1 MERSPSPGEKARRRR
16 EERERDSLERSGS
29 EGEGDGRRG
38 GAFGGGREGE
48 EVGTRGGWG
57 RGGGGLEG
65 DASRDAGG
73 GYYGGSGVYGGYGGA
88 YGGGGAGGAAGG
100 DVDMAAADASLGG
113 YGDASA
119 ADAAAGGGPS
129 VLPPMPPLPPPPPPP
144 IDPEAE
150 MRMMQ
155 MMGIPMDFNTTK
167 GKEVKGANQLSAVK
181 LSTKRQP
188 RQYMNRRGFLPRA
201 LAEWTLRFPHSNVA
215 VPAFPRAQF
224 LPVCALSG
232 TTERPRLAV
241 FRSNNHIYAQVVDDT
256 KQHTL
261 AAASTLT
268 PALRE
273 ELKLTSGPTVE
284 ASRRVGQEIAKICLE
299 RGISK
304 VAFDRGGFVYHGRI
318 QALADGART
327 IFAYGQTSSG
337 KTFTMR
343 GVPACEGVIP
353 LSVRQVFDTI
363 SQTMNREFLLRVSYL
378 EIYNE
383 EINDLLAP
391 DNRRL
396 QIHESSERGVF
407 VAGLHEEIVMCPDQ
421 VLQLLSVGETNRS
434 IGETKMNEKSSRSHA
449 IFRMV
454 LESREIPEEG
464 ATEAE
469 SPVLVSSLVSA
480 TRGVVS
486 ATRGVVSAT
495 RGVVSA
501 TRGVN
506 LVDLAGSERVAK
518 TGAEGSRLKE
528 GAHINKSLMTL
539 GTVINKLSEGADR
552 NGAHIPYRDSKL
564 TRILQPALG
573 GNTKTAII
581 CCATPALRHEDE
593 THGTLRFALRAK
605 CITNCAKVNE
615 IVTNNVLLKRQAKE
629 IEDLRRKLEA
639 SHSPE
644 MEQEIMKLR
653 NAMLKM
659 ESEKEV
665 IALQLQEERAAHSQK
680 EQRIKEQERKIEN
693 LSTLVIKAAAGD
705 RQNDRRP
712 KKGNRRESWCPN
724 ARVESSPARIKVTIV
739 CLASLLCS
747 RWHLL
752 NALLH
757 CSPLAWRVPLQENQP
772 GGIKRL
778 AFMRR
783 AMAFKE
789 DDEEEED
796 EKEEKDEKDEK
807 PVKVQEVNGAA
818 RKRRISSVQKL
829 AALWE
834 TSGPKEVKNEE
845 EESEGFQDGQVFQN
859 EGRFGSGVAQD
870 ESARDGSKKR
880 RAAPFFGAKEEN
892 SSEVSSPVAK
902 KLAEKDALIAQ
913 LQAQVAAM
921 QVNAG
926 GGGGGTGRSA
936 EGGVSVANSE
946 VGAGPGAETGR
957 EAGEGGD
964 EKDQEASGAGSGQER
979 RSKSMGTPAVLAHGL
994 QAKVAALEMEK
1005 ACMQRELDYLQE
1017 ELEDCKRQLEE
1028 AQAAA
1033 KADTPRCDNCSA
1045 LKEALESANSQLYET
1060 EHLLQEATAEAAQAR
1075 CGPAGAAGQLLEK
1088 QRELEAAVWEASQL
1102 KRRVEELEAN
1112 VIAVEGVL
1120 LEVSGEKDSL
1130 EEEVGRLK
1138 SLLTEGR
1145 AGAGGDDAA
1154 GKECDVRGVEE
1165 MERLREVVEQRERE
1179 LTSLHDAVRRLQA
1192 DVAQALGDP
1201 APAPAL
1207 DTVNHGSSM
1216 EPGAGAG
1223 KAVVGEM
1230 RDLCAAVGRVI
1241 SSLAAARS
1249 KSEDLSLQLKQVRE
1263 RETEGE
1269 RKLAEAQAAAAESAR
1284 KLAHAQ
1290 LERKGGEEEAAVVSR
1305 LQAELEEAGRELERA
1320 VAARDTVELN
1330 LLTARREADAR
1341 AAESARQ
1348 MGVFEEKIRVL
1359 EGEVEREREERRTWE
1374 ERAEEREGEVR
1385 RAAGEKREAE
1395 ERLEGVRREVE
1406 EMSARVGEK
1415 ERELA
1420 AVQEE
1425 LKLVLK
1431 EKDSAS
1437 QRADQ
1442 VAADLEAARASAT
1455 EAQLQLEVCKQQH
1468 AEELAE
1474 ARKELLATKKEMS
1487 SLKGKPGAAERER
1500 DQLRKEAEKR
1510 KTKMLDLEAKLK
1522 AVQAEKLN
1530 LQVDKATLE
1539 REVKSLRNQ
1548 SNQLAR
1554 DLSKREQVEDK
1565 RREVQAKAVQA
1576 DRQLAAMASEIEEKY
1591 RAIVDLQEALEGA
1604 EGERD
1609 ELRLRVAAAAEESE
1623 QLQAEVDAGQ
1633 ADLQEVLA
1641 DFETATTQIKALQ
1654 EIRQELVRA
1663 YGGRWWLQKVQQE
1676 PVSRSTLLTVSFLD
1690 CAQTEQVEEL
1700 ERGKAEAEAAGKE
1713 AEGKIVA
1720 LQARIQLAEEEKRQL
1735 EADIAAARKEHSEL
1749 AAQHKEAVQDLEKEK
1764 ARVANLEGDLRAE
1777 RAKSERLGKQAD
1789 EVVAMESKLN
1799 AANERIAG
1807 LQRQVQEREEQVEH
1821 LKQERKE
1828 AEEEARAEGEG
1839 AALAV
1844 KRELAS
1850 LQNKYSAQK
1859 SVWRKAFAEKK
1870 ERVENLTL
1878 AEAEKQR
1885 DELLNNLLAEAVNQ
1899 RDELQQVLDS
1909 KEETWEERDEKEKQ
1923 RD

>member
-1 MERSPSPGEKARRRR
+1 
-16 EERERDSLERSGS
+16 
-29 EGEGDGRRG
+29 
-38 GAFGGGREGE
+38 
-48 EVGTRGGWG
+48 
-57 RGGGGLEG
+57 
-65 DASRDAGG
+65 
-73 GYYGGSGVYGGYGGA
+73 
-88 YGGGGAGGAAGG
+88 
-100 DVDMAAADASLGG
+100 
-113 YGDASA
+113 
-119 ADAAAGGGPS
+119 
-129 VLPPMPPLPPPPPPP
+129 
-144 IDPEAE
+144 
-150 MRMMQ
+150 
-155 MMGIPMDFNTTK
+155 
-167 GKEVKGANQLSAVK
+167 
-181 LSTKRQP
+181 
-188 RQYMNRRGFLPRA
+188 
-201 LAEWTLRFPHSNVA
+201 
-215 VPAFPRAQF
+215 
-224 LPVCALSG
+224 
-232 TTERPRLAV
+232 
-241 FRSNNHIYAQVVDDT
+241 
-256 KQHTL
+256 
-261 AAASTLT
+261 
-268 PALRE
+268 
-273 ELKLTSGPTVE
+273 
-284 ASRRVGQEIAKICLE
+284 
-299 RGISK
+299 
-304 VAFDRGGFVYHGRI
+304 
-318 QALADGART
+318 
-327 IFAYGQTSSG
+327 
-337 KTFTMR
+337 
-343 GVPACEGVIP
+343 
-353 LSVRQVFDTI
+353 
-363 SQTMNREFLLRVSYL
+363 MNREFLLRVSYL

-469 SPVLVSSLVSA
+469 SPVLVSSL
-480 TRGVVS
+480 
-486 ATRGVVSAT
+486 
-495 RGVVSA
+495 
-501 TRGVN
+501 N

-724 ARVESSPARIKVTIV
+724 ARVESSPAGIK
-739 CLASLLCS
+739 
-747 RWHLL
+747 
-752 NALLH
+752 
-757 CSPLAWRVPLQENQP
+757 ENQP

-902 KLAEKDALIAQ
+902 KPLRGVTISSTLSAQWNEGHAKQLAEKDALIAQ

-921 QVNAG
+921 QAREG
-926 GGGGGTGRSA
+926 GGGGDTGISA
-936 EGGVSVANSE
+936 EGGGGAAVMVAGS
-946 VGAGPGAETGR
+946 GAETR
-957 EAGEGGD
+957 TEAGEGGE
-964 EKDQEASGAGSGQER
+964 EKDQEELAAGSGQER
-979 RSKSMGTPAVLAHGL
+979 RSKSMGTPAMLAHGL

-1005 ACMQRELDYLQE
+1005 ACMQRELDYVTQQAKAQAQEQVEEQASCMQKQQQLQE
-1017 ELEDCKRQLEE
+1017 ELKDCKRQLEE

-1033 KADTPRCDNCSA
+1033 KADTPHCDNCSA

-1075 CGPAGAAGQLLEK
+1075 SGPAGAAGQLLEK

-1120 LEVSGEKDSL
+1120 LEVSGEKDGL

-1138 SLLTEGR
+1138 ALLAERVGP
-1145 AGAGGDDAA
+1145 GGDDAA

-1165 MERLREVVEQRERE
+1165 MERLKEVVEQRERE

-1192 DVAQALGDP
+1192 DVAQALGGP

-1207 DTVNHGSSM
+1207 DTVNHRSSSM

-1223 KAVVGEM
+1223 RAVMAEM
-1230 RDLCAAVGRVI
+1230 RDLCAVVGRLI
-1241 SSLAAARS
+1241 SALNAARS
-1249 KSEDLSLQLKQVRE
+1249 ETEDLSLQLRQAGE
-1263 RETEGE
+1263 REVESE
-1269 RKLAEAQAAAAESAR
+1269 RKRAEATAAAAESAR
-1284 KLAHAQ
+1284 QLAQAQ
-1290 LERKGGEEEAAVVSR
+1290 SQRKGGEAEAAVVTR

-1348 MGVFEEKIRVL
+1348 IGVLEEKIRVL

-1431 EKDSAS
+1431 EKDSAC

-1510 KTKMLDLEAKLK
+1510 KTKMLDLEAKVK

-1530 LQVDKATLE
+1530 LQVDKANLE

-1576 DRQLAAMASEIEEKY
+1576 DRQLAAMAAEIEEKD

-1654 EIRQELVRA
+1654 EIRQEL
-1663 YGGRWWLQKVQQE
+1663 
-1676 PVSRSTLLTVSFLD
+1676 
-1690 CAQTEQVEEL
+1690 TEQVEEL

-1720 LQARIQLAEEEKRQL
+1720 LQARIQQAEEEKRQL

-1749 AAQHKEAVQDLEKEK
+1749 AAQHKEAVQELEKEK

-1870 ERVENLTL
+1870 ERVENLTGRL
-1878 AEAEKQR
+1878 QQSEQQRMELQRLLQSLQAEAGSEGEEEEEEAGNRRRGSGGEWRGRKEVVAVLISAQDTNR
-1885 DELLNNLLAEAVNQ
+1885 KLVKDLEGARQKLAEAVNQ

-1909 KEETWEERDEKEKQ
+1909 KKETWEERDEKEKQ
-1923 RD
+1923 QD

>member
-1 MERSPSPGEKARRRR
+1 MAEAISVAIRFRPLSDVERSDGTPWSVQGNKIQLS
-16 EERERDSLERSGS
+16 DSRGNVAAEYAFDNVFDGS
-29 EGEGDGRRG
+29 
-38 GAFGGGREGE
+38 ATSE
-48 EVGTRGGWG
+48 EVFQ
-57 RGGGGLEG
+57 
-65 DASRDAGG
+65 SRA
-73 GYYGGSGVYGGYGGA
+73 
-88 YGGGGAGGAAGG
+88 
-100 DVDMAAADASLGG
+100 
-113 YGDASA
+113 
-119 ADAAAGGGPS
+119 
-129 VLPPMPPLPPPPPPP
+129 
-144 IDPEAE
+144 
-150 MRMMQ
+150 
-155 MMGIPMDFNTTK
+155 
-167 GKEVKGANQLSAVK
+167 
-181 LSTKRQP
+181 
-188 RQYMNRRGFLPRA
+188 
-201 LAEWTLRFPHSNVA
+201 
-215 VPAFPRAQF
+215 
-224 LPVCALSG
+224 C
-232 TTERPRLAV
+232 
-241 FRSNNHIYAQVVDDT
+241 
-256 KQHTL
+256 
-261 AAASTLT
+261 
-268 PALRE
+268 
-273 ELKLTSGPTVE
+273 
-284 ASRRVGQEIAKICLE
+284 EIAKA
-299 RGISK
+299 
-304 VAFDRGGFVYHGRI
+304 VVDGFNG
-318 QALADGART
+318 T

-396 QIHESSERGVF
+396 QIHESSELRMVFRGYCWRCVDSDGTC
-407 VAGLHEEIVMCPDQ
+407 VA
-421 VLQLLSVGETNRS
+421 VGVPRAANRS

-464 ATEAE
+464 ATETE
-469 SPVLVSSLVSA
+469 SPVLVSSLKYTKKHSFRESRPSLMHAPLTFHPPHVPPS
-480 TRGVVS
+480 S
-486 ATRGVVSAT
+486 PPSPPQ
-495 RGVVSA
+495 
-501 TRGVN
+501 N

-615 IVTNNVLLKRQAKE
+615 VILTINALLKRQAKEIEGLHVPLPMCCLSLTKLPTDDALSAFVPLQIVTNNALIKRQAMEIEDLCIVTNNVLLKRQAKE
-629 IEDLRRKLEA
+629 IEDLRRRLEA

-712 KKGNRRESWCPN
+712 KKCNRRESWCPN
-724 ARVESSPARIKVTIV
+724 ARVESSPAENK
-739 CLASLLCS
+739 
-747 RWHLL
+747 
-752 NALLH
+752 
-757 CSPLAWRVPLQENQP
+757 ENQP

-796 EKEEKDEKDEK
+796 EKDEKDAKDEK
-807 PVKVQEVNGAA
+807 PEKVQEVNGAV

-834 TSGPKEVKNEE
+834 TSGPKEVKTEE
-845 EESEGFQDGQVFQN
+845 EESDGGQDGQVFQSK
-859 EGRFGSGVAQD
+859 GRFESKVSQD

-880 RAAPFFGAKEEN
+880 RAAPGFGDKVKEE
-892 SSEVSSPVAK
+892 SSPVAK
-902 KLAEKDALIAQ
+902 KPLRGVTISSTLSAQWSEGHAKQLAEKDALIAQ

-921 QVNAG
+921 QATVSS
-926 GGGGGTGRSA
+926 GGGGTGISTD
-936 EGGVSVANSE
+936 GGGAALMVAGSGADTRRE
-946 VGAGPGAETGR
+946 V
-957 EAGEGGD
+957 GEGGE
-964 EKDQEASGAGSGQER
+964 EKDQEALGAGLGQER

-994 QAKVAALEMEK
+994 QAK
-1005 ACMQRELDYLQE
+1005 LQE

-1033 KADTPRCDNCSA
+1033 KADTPPCDNCSA
-1045 LKEALESANSQLYET
+1045 LKKALESANSQLYET

-1075 CGPAGAAGQLLEK
+1075 SGPAGAAGQLMEK
-1088 QRELEAAVWEASQL
+1088 QRELEAAVWEATQM

-1120 LEVSGEKDSL
+1120 LEVSGEKDAL

-1138 SLLTEGR
+1138 ALLAEGK
-1145 AGAGGDDAA
+1145 AGGGGDDAA
-1154 GKECDVRGVEE
+1154 GKGCDVSGLEE
-1165 MERLREVVEQRERE
+1165 TGRLREVVEARERE
-1179 LTSLHDAVRRLQA
+1179 LTSLRDAVRRLQA
-1192 DVAQALGDP
+1192 DVAQALGESLPP
-1201 APAPAL
+1201 AC
-1207 DTVNHGSSM
+1207 GGG
-1216 EPGAGAG
+1216 EPGAAAG
-1223 KAVVGEM
+1223 RAVVGEM

-1241 SSLAAARS
+1241 STLDAARS
-1249 KSEDLSLQLKQVRE
+1249 ETEQLGLQLKQAGE
-1263 RETEGE
+1263 REAESE
-1269 RKLAEAQAAAAESAR
+1269 RKLAEATTTAAAESATQ
-1284 KLAHAQ
+1284 LAQVQ
-1290 LERKGGEEEAAVVSR
+1290 LQTKGGAEEVEVVTR

-1348 MGVFEEKIRVL
+1348 VGVLEEGIRVL
-1359 EGEVEREREERRTWE
+1359 EGDVERERVERRTWE
-1374 ERAEEREGEVR
+1374 ERVGEREGEVR
-1385 RAAGEKREAE
+1385 RAVGEKREAE

-1431 EKDSAS
+1431 EKDAAS

-1442 VAADLEAARASAT
+1442 VAAELDAAKASAT
-1455 EAQLQLEVCKQQH
+1455 EAQLQLEACKLQH
-1468 AEELAE
+1468 TEDLAE
-1474 ARKELLATKKEMS
+1474 ARKELLTTKKEMS

-1522 AVQAEKLN
+1522 AVQAEKLG
-1530 LQVDKATLE
+1530 LQVDKANLE

-1576 DRQLAAMASEIEEKY
+1576 DRQLAAMAVEIEEKD
-1591 RAIVDLQEALEGA
+1591 RAIADLQAALEAA

-1609 ELRLRVAAAAEESE
+1609 ELRLRVAAAVEESE

-1654 EIRQELVRA
+1654 EIRQEL
-1663 YGGRWWLQKVQQE
+1663 
-1676 PVSRSTLLTVSFLD
+1676 
-1690 CAQTEQVEEL
+1690 TEQCEEL
-1700 ERGKAEAEAAGKE
+1700 EKGKAEAEAAGKE
-1713 AEGKIVA
+1713 AEEKIVA
-1720 LQARIQLAEEEKRQL
+1720 LQARIQQVEEKKRQL
-1735 EADIAAARKEHSEL
+1735 DADIAAARKEHAEL
-1749 AAQHKEAVQDLEKEK
+1749 SAQHKEALQDLEKEK
-1764 ARVANLEGDLRAE
+1764 ARVANLEHDLRAE
-1777 RAKSERLGKQAD
+1777 RAKSERLGKQ
-1789 EVVAMESKLN
+1789 
-1799 AANERIAG
+1799 
-1807 LQRQVQEREEQVEH
+1807 
-1821 LKQERKE
+1821 
-1828 AEEEARAEGEG
+1828 
-1839 AALAV
+1839 
-1844 KRELAS
+1844 
-1850 LQNKYSAQK
+1850 
-1859 SVWRKAFAEKK
+1859 
-1870 ERVENLTL
+1870 L

-1885 DELLNNLLAEAVNQ
+1885 DEL
-1899 RDELQQVLDS
+1899 QQVLDL
-1909 KEETWEERDEKEKQ
+1909 KEEAWEEREEKEKRLQ
-1923 RD
+1923 QLELDVKLYEANQKEYLMHIESLENQLQAKENQPRGSLTGHGDKVCQMSIAVGKNGVSPSPKRARQPLTNLY

>member
-1 MERSPSPGEKARRRR
+1 MPVFPLRAAR
-16 EERERDSLERSGS
+16 
-29 EGEGDGRRG
+29 
-38 GAFGGGREGE
+38 
-48 EVGTRGGWG
+48 
-57 RGGGGLEG
+57 
-65 DASRDAGG
+65 
-73 GYYGGSGVYGGYGGA
+73 
-88 YGGGGAGGAAGG
+88 
-100 DVDMAAADASLGG
+100 
-113 YGDASA
+113 
-119 ADAAAGGGPS
+119 
-129 VLPPMPPLPPPPPPP
+129 
-144 IDPEAE
+144 
-150 MRMMQ
+150 MQ
-155 MMGIPMDFNTTK
+155 
-167 GKEVKGANQLSAVK
+167 
-181 LSTKRQP
+181 
-188 RQYMNRRGFLPRA
+188 
-201 LAEWTLRFPHSNVA
+201 
-215 VPAFPRAQF
+215 
-224 LPVCALSG
+224 
-232 TTERPRLAV
+232 
-241 FRSNNHIYAQVVDDT
+241 
-256 KQHTL
+256 
-261 AAASTLT
+261 
-268 PALRE
+268 
-273 ELKLTSGPTVE
+273 
-284 ASRRVGQEIAKICLE
+284 
-299 RGISK
+299 
-304 VAFDRGGFVYHGRI
+304 
-318 QALADGART
+318 
-327 IFAYGQTSSG
+327 
-337 KTFTMR
+337 
-343 GVPACEGVIP
+343 
-353 LSVRQVFDTI
+353 
-363 SQTMNREFLLRVSYL
+363 
-378 EIYNE
+378 
-383 EINDLLAP
+383 
-391 DNRRL
+391 
-396 QIHESSERGVF
+396 
-407 VAGLHEEIVMCPDQ
+407 
-421 VLQLLSVGETNRS
+421 
-434 IGETKMNEKSSRSHA
+434 
-449 IFRMV
+449 V

-469 SPVLVSSLVSA
+469 SPVLVSSL
-480 TRGVVS
+480 
-486 ATRGVVSAT
+486 
-495 RGVVSA
+495 VSA

-724 ARVESSPARIKVTIV
+724 ARVESSPAGNK
-739 CLASLLCS
+739 
-747 RWHLL
+747 
-752 NALLH
+752 
-757 CSPLAWRVPLQENQP
+757 ENQP

-783 AMAFKE
+783 AMSFKE

-796 EKEEKDEKDEK
+796 EKDEKDDKDEK
-807 PVKVQEVNGAA
+807 PEKVQGVNGAA

-834 TSGPKEVKNEE
+834 TSGPKEVKEE
-845 EESEGFQDGQVFQN
+845 EEDSEGFQDGQVFQT

-880 RAAPFFGAKEEN
+880 RAAPCFGDKEKEE
-892 SSEVSSPVAK
+892 SSPVAK
-902 KLAEKDALIAQ
+902 KPLRGVTISSTLSAQWSEGHAKQLAEKDALIAQ
-913 LQAQVAAM
+913 LQGQVATLQTKAD
-921 QVNAG
+921 G
-926 GGGGGTGRSA
+926 GASTGRSA
-936 EGGVSVANSE
+936 EGGVAVTNSE
-946 VGAGPGAETGR
+946 DGAGRGAGTR
-957 EAGEGGD
+957 GE
-964 EKDQEASGAGSGQER
+964 EKDQEELAAGAGQER
-979 RSKSMGTPAVLAHGL
+979 RSKSMGTPAMLAHGL

-1005 ACMQRELDYLQE
+1005 ACMQRELDYVTQQAKSQAREQAEEQASSIQKQQQLQE

-1033 KADTPRCDNCSA
+1033 TADAPPCDNCSA

-1075 CGPAGAAGQLLEK
+1075 SGPAGAAGQLLAK
-1088 QRELEAAVWEASQL
+1088 QRELEGAVWEASQL

-1130 EEEVGRLK
+1130 EEEVGQLK
-1138 SLLTEGR
+1138 ALLAEGR
-1145 AGAGGDDAA
+1145 AGEGGDDAT
-1154 GKECDVRGVEE
+1154 GKECDVRGLEE

-1179 LTSLHDAVRRLQA
+1179 LTSTHDAVRRLHV
-1192 DVAQALGDP
+1192 DVSQALGESLP
-1201 APAPAL
+1201 APASTPSS
-1207 DTVNHGSSM
+1207 NGSSL
-1216 EPGAGAG
+1216 AGR
-1223 KAVVGEM
+1223 AVVGEM
-1230 RDLCAAVGRVI
+1230 RDLCVAVARVI
-1241 SSLAAARS
+1241 SALDTARS
-1249 KSEDLSLQLKQVRE
+1249 ETEELNLQLKQAGE
-1263 RETEGE
+1263 REAESE
-1269 RKLAEAQAAAAESAR
+1269 RKLAEAAAAAESAR
-1284 KLAHAQ
+1284 QLAQ
-1290 LERKGGEEEAAVVSR
+1290 VQSQGKGGEEEAAVVTR

-1320 VAARDTVELN
+1320 VAARDTIELN

-1348 MGVFEEKIRVL
+1348 VGVLEEKVRVL
-1359 EGEVEREREERRTWE
+1359 EREVEQEREERRTWE
-1374 ERAEEREGEVR
+1374 ERAGEREGEVR
-1385 RAAGEKREAE
+1385 RAVGETREAE
-1395 ERLEGVRREVE
+1395 GRLEGVRREVE
-1406 EMSARVGEK
+1406 EISARVVEK

-1425 LKLVLK
+1425 LKVVLK
-1431 EKDSAS
+1431 EKDAAS

-1442 VAADLEAARASAT
+1442 VAAELKAARASAT
-1455 EAQLQLEVCKQQH
+1455 EAQLQLEACRQQH

-1522 AVQAEKLN
+1522 AVQAEKLG
-1530 LQVDKATLE
+1530 LQVDKANLE

-1576 DRQLAAMASEIEEKY
+1576 DRQLAAMAAEIEEKD
-1591 RAIVDLQEALEGA
+1591 RAIVDLQAALEAA

-1609 ELRLRVAAAAEESE
+1609 ELRLRVAAAAEEGE
-1623 QLQAEVDAGQ
+1623 QLQAEVEAGQ

-1654 EIRQELVRA
+1654 EIRQEL
-1663 YGGRWWLQKVQQE
+1663 
-1676 PVSRSTLLTVSFLD
+1676 
-1690 CAQTEQVEEL
+1690 TEQCEEL
-1700 ERGKAEAEAAGKE
+1700 EKGKAEAEAAGKE
-1713 AEGKIVA
+1713 AEGKIVV
-1720 LQARIQLAEEEKRQL
+1720 LQARIQQAEEEKLQL

-1749 AAQHKEAVQDLEKEK
+1749 SAQHKAALQELEKEK
-1764 ARVANLEGDLRAE
+1764 ARAAGLEGDLRAE

-1789 EVVAMESKLN
+1789 EVVTMESRLNTANERIAGLQRHVHGFPSLPHPLRFHHKPQADEVVAMERQLN

-1821 LKQERKE
+1821 LKQERRE

-1870 ERVENLTL
+1870 ERVENLTGRLQQSEQQRMELQRLLQSLQAEAGSEGEEEEEAGNRRRGSGGEWRGRKEVVAVLISAQDTNRKLVKDLEGARQKL

-1885 DELLNNLLAEAVNQ
+1885 DEL
-1899 RDELQQVLDS
+1899 QQVLDL
-1909 KEETWEERDEKEKQ
+1909 KEEVWEEREEKEKRLQ
-1923 RD
+1923 QLELDVKLYEANQKDYLMQIESLENQVSDLGLFRCGLVSGERLQQLELDVKMYEANQKDSLMQV

>member
-1 MERSPSPGEKARRRR
+1 
-16 EERERDSLERSGS
+16 D
-29 EGEGDGRRG
+29 
-38 GAFGGGREGE
+38 
-48 EVGTRGGWG
+48 
-57 RGGGGLEG
+57 
-65 DASRDAGG
+65 
-73 GYYGGSGVYGGYGGA
+73 
-88 YGGGGAGGAAGG
+88 
-100 DVDMAAADASLGG
+100 
-113 YGDASA
+113 
-119 ADAAAGGGPS
+119 
-129 VLPPMPPLPPPPPPP
+129 
-144 IDPEAE
+144 
-150 MRMMQ
+150 
-155 MMGIPMDFNTTK
+155 
-167 GKEVKGANQLSAVK
+167 
-181 LSTKRQP
+181 
-188 RQYMNRRGFLPRA
+188 
-201 LAEWTLRFPHSNVA
+201 
-215 VPAFPRAQF
+215 
-224 LPVCALSG
+224 
-232 TTERPRLAV
+232 
-241 FRSNNHIYAQVVDDT
+241 
-256 KQHTL
+256 
-261 AAASTLT
+261 
-268 PALRE
+268 
-273 ELKLTSGPTVE
+273 
-284 ASRRVGQEIAKICLE
+284 
-299 RGISK
+299 
-304 VAFDRGGFVYHGRI
+304 
-318 QALADGART
+318 
-327 IFAYGQTSSG
+327 
-337 KTFTMR
+337 
-343 GVPACEGVIP
+343 
-353 LSVRQVFDTI
+353 
-363 SQTMNREFLLRVSYL
+363 
-378 EIYNE
+378 
-383 EINDLLAP
+383 
-391 DNRRL
+391 
-396 QIHESSERGVF
+396 
-407 VAGLHEEIVMCPDQ
+407 
-421 VLQLLSVGETNRS
+421 
-434 IGETKMNEKSSRSHA
+434 
-449 IFRMV
+449 
-454 LESREIPEEG
+454 G
-464 ATEAE
+464 ATEAA
-469 SPVLVSSLVSA
+469 SPVLVSSL
-480 TRGVVS
+480 
-486 ATRGVVSAT
+486 
-495 RGVVSA
+495 
-501 TRGVN
+501 N

-724 ARVESSPARIKVTIV
+724 ARVESSPAGNKD
-739 CLASLLCS
+739 
-747 RWHLL
+747 
-752 NALLH
+752 N
-757 CSPLAWRVPLQENQP
+757 PP

-796 EKEEKDEKDEK
+796 EKDEKDDKDVK
-807 PVKVQEVNGAA
+807 PEKVQEVNGAA

-834 TSGPKEVKNEE
+834 TSGPKEVKEE
-845 EESEGFQDGQVFQN
+845 EEDSDKFQDGQLFQS
-859 EGRFGSGVAQD
+859 EGRFGSGIAQD

-880 RAAPFFGAKEEN
+880 RAAPSFGNKEKEE
-892 SSEVSSPVAK
+892 SSPVAK
-902 KLAEKDALIAQ
+902 KPLRGVTISSTLSAQWSEGHAKQLAEKDALIAQ

-921 QVNAG
+921 QATV
-926 GGGGGTGRSA
+926 GGGGGTGIST
-936 EGGVSVANSE
+936 EGGGGAMVMVAGS
-946 VGAGPGAETGR
+946 GAETRR
-957 EAGEGGD
+957 EVGEGG
-964 EKDQEASGAGSGQER
+964 EKDPEALAAGSGQER
-979 RSKSMGTPAVLAHGL
+979 RSKSMGTPAMLAHGL

-1005 ACMQRELDYLQE
+1005 ACMQRELDYVTQQAKAQAKEQAEEQASSMQKQQQLQE

-1033 KADTPRCDNCSA
+1033 NADTPPCNNCSA

-1075 CGPAGAAGQLLEK
+1075 SGPTGAAGQLLAK
-1088 QRELEAAVWEASQL
+1088 QRELDAAVWEASQL

-1120 LEVSGEKDSL
+1120 LEVSGEKDGL

-1138 SLLTEGR
+1138 ALLTEGR
-1145 AGAGGDDAA
+1145 AGNGRDDAT
-1154 GKECDVRGVEE
+1154 GKECDVSGLEE
-1165 MERLREVVEQRERE
+1165 MGRLREVVEARERE
-1179 LTSLHDAVRRLQA
+1179 LTSLREAVRRLQA

-1201 APAPAL
+1201 APVPAL
-1207 DTVNHGSSM
+1207 DTVNNGSSM
-1216 EPGAGAG
+1216 ESGAGAG
-1223 KAVVGEM
+1223 RAVVGEM
-1230 RDLCAAVGRVI
+1230 RDLCAAVGRVT
-1241 SSLAAARS
+1241 SALAAARTET
-1249 KSEDLSLQLKQVRE
+1249 EDMSLQLKQAGE
-1263 RETEGE
+1263 REAESE
-1269 RKLAEAQAAAAESAR
+1269 KKVAEATAAAAESAR
-1284 KLAHAQ
+1284 KLGQAQ
-1290 LERKGGEEEAAVVSR
+1290 SQTKGGEAEAAVVTR

-1320 VAARDTVELN
+1320 VAARDMVELN

-1348 MGVFEEKIRVL
+1348 VGVLEERITVL
-1359 EGEVEREREERRTWE
+1359 EGEVEREREERRMWE
-1374 ERAEEREGEVR
+1374 ERAGEREGEVR
-1385 RAAGEKREAE
+1385 RAVGEKRQAE

-1406 EMSARVGEK
+1406 EMSARVREK
-1415 ERELA
+1415 EMELGA
-1420 AVQEE
+1420 LQEE

-1431 EKDSAS
+1431 EKDATS

-1442 VAADLEAARASAT
+1442 VAAELEAARASAT
-1455 EAQLQLEVCKQQH
+1455 EAQLQLEACRQQH

-1522 AVQAEKLN
+1522 AVQAEKLA
-1530 LQVDKATLE
+1530 LQVDKANLE

-1576 DRQLAAMASEIEEKY
+1576 DRQLAAMAADIEEKERMISSLEVEDKRREVQAKAVQADRQLAAMAAEIEEKD
-1591 RAIVDLQEALEGA
+1591 RAIMELQCWKWDGRISKSIRSNGLRFPQLTPIPCPSRPTWPSSHPSCGLPPCFLSPSPFPPLFLPSSSFLPPLCLPSPHSQEALEVA

-1609 ELRLRVAAAAEESE
+1609 ELRLRVAAAAEEGEQLQAEAALEGAESERDELRLRVAAAAEEGE

-1654 EIRQELVRA
+1654 EIRQEV
-1663 YGGRWWLQKVQQE
+1663 
-1676 PVSRSTLLTVSFLD
+1676 
-1690 CAQTEQVEEL
+1690 TEQCEEL

-1720 LQARIQLAEEEKRQL
+1720 LQARIQQAEEEKRQL
-1735 EADIAAARKEHSEL
+1735 EADIAAARKEHSE
-1749 AAQHKEAVQDLEKEK
+1749 V
-1764 ARVANLEGDLRAE
+1764 
-1777 RAKSERLGKQAD
+1777 
-1789 EVVAMESKLN
+1789 
-1799 AANERIAG
+1799 
-1807 LQRQVQEREEQVEH
+1807 
-1821 LKQERKE
+1821 
-1828 AEEEARAEGEG
+1828 G
-1839 AALAV
+1839 ACA
-1844 KRELAS
+1844 
-1850 LQNKYSAQK
+1850 
-1859 SVWRKAFAEKK
+1859 
-1870 ERVENLTL
+1870 
-1878 AEAEKQR
+1878 
-1885 DELLNNLLAEAVNQ
+1885 
-1899 RDELQQVLDS
+1899 
-1909 KEETWEERDEKEKQ
+1909 
-1923 RD
+1923 

>member
-1 MERSPSPGEKARRRR
+1 
-16 EERERDSLERSGS
+16 
-29 EGEGDGRRG
+29 
-38 GAFGGGREGE
+38 
-48 EVGTRGGWG
+48 
-57 RGGGGLEG
+57 
-65 DASRDAGG
+65 
-73 GYYGGSGVYGGYGGA
+73 
-88 YGGGGAGGAAGG
+88 
-100 DVDMAAADASLGG
+100 
-113 YGDASA
+113 
-119 ADAAAGGGPS
+119 
-129 VLPPMPPLPPPPPPP
+129 
-144 IDPEAE
+144 
-150 MRMMQ
+150 
-155 MMGIPMDFNTTK
+155 
-167 GKEVKGANQLSAVK
+167 
-181 LSTKRQP
+181 
-188 RQYMNRRGFLPRA
+188 
-201 LAEWTLRFPHSNVA
+201 
-215 VPAFPRAQF
+215 
-224 LPVCALSG
+224 
-232 TTERPRLAV
+232 
-241 FRSNNHIYAQVVDDT
+241 
-256 KQHTL
+256 
-261 AAASTLT
+261 
-268 PALRE
+268 
-273 ELKLTSGPTVE
+273 
-284 ASRRVGQEIAKICLE
+284 
-299 RGISK
+299 
-304 VAFDRGGFVYHGRI
+304 
-318 QALADGART
+318 
-327 IFAYGQTSSG
+327 
-337 KTFTMR
+337 
-343 GVPACEGVIP
+343 
-353 LSVRQVFDTI
+353 
-363 SQTMNREFLLRVSYL
+363 MNREFLLRVSYL

-469 SPVLVSSLVSA
+469 SPVLVSSL
-480 TRGVVS
+480 
-486 ATRGVVSAT
+486 
-495 RGVVSA
+495 
-501 TRGVN
+501 N

-724 ARVESSPARIKVTIV
+724 ARVESSPARIK
-739 CLASLLCS
+739 
-747 RWHLL
+747 
-752 NALLH
+752 
-757 CSPLAWRVPLQENQP
+757 ENQP

-834 TSGPKEVKNEE
+834 TSGPKEVKNE

-1005 ACMQRELDYLQE
+1005 ACMQRELDYVTQQAKAQAKEQAEEQASSIQKQQQLQE

-1654 EIRQELVRA
+1654 EIRQEL
-1663 YGGRWWLQKVQQE
+1663 
-1676 PVSRSTLLTVSFLD
+1676 
-1690 CAQTEQVEEL
+1690 TEQVEEL

-1870 ERVENLTL
+1870 ERVENLTGRLQQSEQQRMELQRLLQSLQAEAGSEGEEEEEAGNRRRGSGGEWRGRKEVVAVLISAQDTNRKLVKDLEGARQKL
-1878 AEAEKQR
+1878 AEAVNQR
-1885 DELLNNLLAEAVNQ
+1885 DELQQLAEAGNQ

-1909 KEETWEERDEKEKQ
+1909 KEEAWEEREEKEKQ
-1923 RD
+1923 RDELCHNLVSCVFHPAFTFNQLAEAEKQRDELQQVLDLKEEAWEEREEKEKRLQQLELDVKLYEANQKDYLMQIESLENQLQAKENQPRGSLTGHGDKVCQMSIAVGKNGVSPSPKRARQPLTDLH